1 MHPEFTNSGNKS
13 SKGDQSQW
21 MPPITQ
27 ELRPRTTWIPSI
39 GASAYEDTE
48 DQAETQVGYDNP
60 IEFIEAMEGIPDD
73 VRDELKRGYLRQS
86 DYTKKTQALSDER
99 RSLEERRSVV
109 DQILLSQNSGSET
122 QPEAVEEKAP
132 DMADGA
138 SPEDVINYYVNKAV
152 KDKLNSLGLDSTV
165 NEIKP
170 LAAQQRVVRAYKD
183 WAKTQPDVDHNTFA
197 ATVGQVIDSDPDLT
211 ELAES
216 NPERAI
222 RIAAKVARANVSVA
236 QTKAKSKKR
245 HAAAPVASRKG
256 SVVSKKKRETAL
268 EAATRA
274 LKEQGF

>member
-1 MHPEFTNSGNKS
+1 MDATDNPGIEAQENLDTL
-13 SKGDQSQW
+13 DQG
-21 MPPITQ
+21 T
-27 ELRPRTTWIPSI
+27 

-48 DQAETQVGYDNP
+48 DQAEAQVGHDNP
-60 IEFIEAMEGIPDD
+60 IDFIEAMEGIPED

-109 DQILLSQNSGSET
+109 DQILLSQNSGNET

-211 ELAES
+211 ELAEA

-256 SVVSKKKRETAL
+256 TVVAKRGRETAL

-274 LKEQGF
+274 LKEQGFNI